1 MKPKTNLILSIHT
14 RTVYTNQNEQIL
26 DKRLIDVRLGLTIRN
41 TLEFMVEFHIDL
53 YNKIL

>member
-1 MKPKTNLILSIHT
+1 L
-14 RTVYTNQNEQIL
+14 YTNQNEQIL

-41 TLEFMVEFHIDL
+41 TLEFVVEFHIDL